1 MTETTHRILRID
13 SSLNGDNAV
22 AAQLT
27 HQWLS
32 SAAQQGA
39 DLQVSQR
46 DLSRTDLPHLT
57 GEQHAGFSTPAAERS
72 PHQQQA
78 IELSDTLIEELRAA
92 DTIVLGVPLYNFGIP
107 SSLKAWIDHVARS
120 GETFNYTSAG
130 PVGTLTGKK
139 VVVIATRGG
148 IYVDEQAGSPN
159 DNQTPFLK
167 QVLGFIGLTDVE
179 FVYAEGL
186 AMSGRRNES
195 LEQASA
201 QLQALTEQLFPLAEL
216 A

>member
-1 MTETTHRILRID
+1 MTDNTHRILHID

-27 HQWLS
+27 QKWLENIR
-32 SAAQQGA
+32 QQGA
-39 DLQVSQR
+39 NIQVSQR
-46 DLSRTDLPHLT
+46 DLSSADLPHLT
-57 GEQHAGFSTPAAERS
+57 GEQHAGFNAPEAERT
-72 PHQQQA
+72 PHQQLA
-78 IELSDTLIEELRAA
+78 IELSDNLISELRAA

-120 GETFNYTSAG
+120 GETFNYTSEG

-139 VVVIATRGG
+139 VIVIATRGG
-148 IYVDEQAGSPN
+148 VYAGSPN
-159 DNQTPFLK
+159 DNQTPYLK

-186 AMSGRRNES
+186 AMSGRREES
-195 LEQASA
+195 IANAEA
-201 QLQALTEQLFPLAEL
+201 QLNALASERQKDRA